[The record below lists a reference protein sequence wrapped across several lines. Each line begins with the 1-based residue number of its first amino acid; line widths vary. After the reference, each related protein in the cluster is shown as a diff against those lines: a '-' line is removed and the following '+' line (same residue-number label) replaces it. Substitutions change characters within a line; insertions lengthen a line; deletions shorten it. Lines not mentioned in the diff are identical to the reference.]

1 MCLTLPSPV
10 CQKDPLPPRRD
21 APGVDHS
28 LGLLSPVRTFSQ
40 SMALPCTCHTQAEG
54 PRTVTLLP
62 TTSLRKHSSLP
73 HQHSKGA
80 EASKKISEIPREP
93 AGKFP
98 ESQPY
103 PQGKECW
110 PHCLANPRERGP
122 GTNQRQV
129 VHQGLLIPSPG
140 TLRWG
145 LRLSENIS
153 NFTEG
158 MNSLG
163 SLTRRVRS

>member
-93 AGKFP
+93 AGNSF
-98 ESQPY
+98 
-103 PQGKECW
+103 
-110 PHCLANPRERGP
+110 
-122 GTNQRQV
+122 
-129 VHQGLLIPSPG
+129 
-140 TLRWG
+140 
-145 LRLSENIS
+145 LSHS
-153 NFTEG
+153 H
-158 MNSLG
+158 
-163 SLTRRVRS
+163 TRREKNAGPTAWPILGREVLGPIRDRLYIKAF